1 MGNPRS
7 RRAAWPGRLGLGWL
21 GWGGWLRL
29 ALGLAVAAAPAAA
42 GSGPAATSP
51 AATSPAAPIAPSAA
65 AAPAAAPTPGSAGS
79 AGRFDPVAA
88 ADAYLARLTP
98 AQRARSDAYFEG
110 GYWLLLWDFLYG
122 AGIALLL
129 LSTGLSARLRDLAE
143 RWFAWRPVQTF
154 CYAALY
160 VVAVAVLGFPLAC
173 YEGFVREHQYGL
185 STQSFGAWATDQAK
199 GLAVGVVLGGVM
211 IAVLY
216 GVLRRAPRT
225 WWIWGAVVSVL
236 LFALVMLLQP
246 VFIDPL
252 FNRYTEL
259 RDPVLRGRILSLA
272 RANGVP
278 ADHVYMVDASR
289 QSTRVSANVAGLLG
303 TTRIALNDNLLRRCS
318 LPEIEAVMGHEMGHY
333 VLHHMW
339 IGLLFLGVLAVVA
352 FAFVKLSFGRVVARW
367 GAGWRVSGIDDP
379 AGLPLLGL
387 LLSLFLFVM
396 TPVLNTFVR
405 TLEAEADIFGLN
417 AARQPDGEAEV
428 ALKLAEYRKLAP
440 GPIEEWIFFDH
451 PSGRSR
457 ILMAMRWKAEQP
469 KEPPCRSGAV
479 AVKVPALPQ
488 GGVGGGMARSGGVGS
503 PP

>member
-1 MGNPRS
+1 MGHPRS
-7 RRAAWPGRLGLGWL
+7 HRAAWEA
-21 GWGGWLRL
+21 L
-29 ALGLAVAAAPAAA
+29 ALGLAVAGTAALASSGPAAAAAVAAPAAA
-42 GSGPAATSP
+42 FAAAAVQTS
-51 AATSPAAPIAPSAA
+51 SAA
-65 AAPAAAPTPGSAGS
+65 AGRAAAPETA
-79 AGRFDPVAA
+79 ALDPVAA
-88 ADAYLARLTP
+88 TDAYLARLTP
-98 AQRARSDAYFEG
+98 RQRARSDAYFEG
-110 GYWLLLWDFLYG
+110 GYWLQLWNFLCG
-122 AGIALLL
+122 AAIALLL
-129 LSTGLSARLRDLAE
+129 LATGLSARLRDLAE

-160 VVAVAVLGFPLAC
+160 VATVTVLGFPLAF
-173 YEGFVREHQYGL
+173 YEGFVREHRYGL
-185 STQSFGAWATDQAK
+185 ATQSFGPWLIDQAK
-199 GLAVGVVLGGVM
+199 GFAVGIALGGILVS
-211 IAVLY
+211 ILY

-225 WWIWGAVVSVL
+225 WWIWGAVVAVL
-236 LFALVMLLQP
+236 LFALMLLLQP

-259 RDPVLRGRILSLA
+259 RDPALRGRILSLA

-278 ADHVYMVDASR
+278 ADHVYVVDASR
-289 QSTRVSANVAGLLG
+289 QTTRVSANVAGLLG

-339 IGLLFLGVLAVVA
+339 KGLLFLGVLAVAA
-352 FAFVKLSFGRVVARW
+352 FAFVNATFGRVVARW

-387 LLSLFLFVM
+387 LLSLFLFAM
-396 TPVLNTFVR
+396 TPVLNTCSR

-428 ALKLAEYRKLAP
+428 ALKLSEYRKLSP
-440 GPIEEWIFFDH
+440 GPVEEWIFFDH

-469 KEPPCRSGAV
+469 PEPPCPSPRRVMGKPPSHLSPVASGLG
-479 AVKVPALPQ
+479 PPPPP
-488 GGVGGGMARSGGVGS
+488 ARSS
-503 PP
+503 PSVMEQPQP